1 MIMTKVKNE
10 TIPAVE
16 PVSGNGK
23 EKPAAAASS
32 IEDVKKQLDAQIAVF
47 SRKSEL
53 IANRERFQA
62 TRQEL
67 QQYLAEQG
75 ADYDDTLDS
84 ASLRVQLQD
93 NRKYRGDHQIA
104 ISNNLIVR
112 EFIEF
117 AIRKIDGKILEIE
130 KEILG

>member
-1 MIMTKVKNE
+1 MTKVKSDVL
-10 TIPAVE
+10 PAVE

-23 EKPAAAASS
+23 EKPAPAAPS
-32 IEDVKKQLDAQIAVF
+32 IADLKKQLDDQIAIF
-47 SRKSEL
+47 TRKSEL

-62 TRQEL
+62 TKNEL

-75 ADYDDTLDS
+75 ADYDATLDS
-84 ASLRVQLQD
+84 TNLRIQLSD
-93 NRKYRGDHQIA
+93 NRKYRGDHQISIA
-104 ISNNLIVR
+104 NNLIVR

-117 AIRKIDGKILEIE
+117 AIRKIDDKIQEIE

>member
-1 MIMTKVKNE
+1 MTKVKSE

-23 EKPAAAASS
+23 EKPASAAPS

-47 SRKSEL
+47 TRKSEL
-53 IANRERFQA
+53 IANRERFQV

-67 QQYLAEQG
+67 QHYLAEQG

-84 ASLRVQLQD
+84 ASLRVQLSD
-93 NRKYRGDHQIA
+93 NRKYRGDHQISIA
-104 ISNNLIVR
+104 NNLIVR

-117 AIRKIDGKILEIE
+117 AIQKIDVKILEIE
-130 KEILG
+130 KDILG

>member
-1 MIMTKVKNE
+1 MTKVKSDVL
-10 TIPAVE
+10 PAVE

-23 EKPAAAASS
+23 EKPVPAAPS
-32 IEDVKKQLDAQIAVF
+32 IADLKKQLEDQIAVF
-47 SRKSEL
+47 TRKSEL

-62 TRQEL
+62 TKNEL

-75 ADYDDTLDS
+75 ADYDATLDS
-84 ASLRVQLQD
+84 TNLRIQLSD
-93 NRKYRGDHQIA
+93 NRKYRGDHQISIA
-104 ISNNLIVR
+104 NNLIVR

-117 AIRKIDGKILEIE
+117 AIRKIDDKIQEIE

>member
-1 MIMTKVKNE
+1 MTKVKSE

-23 EKPAAAASS
+23 EKPATATPS

-47 SRKSEL
+47 TRKSEL

-67 QQYLAEQG
+67 QHYLAEQG

-84 ASLRVQLQD
+84 ASLRVQLSD
-93 NRKYRGDHQIA
+93 NRKYRGDHQISIA
-104 ISNNLIVR
+104 NNLIVR

-117 AIRKIDGKILEIE
+117 AIQKIDVKILEIE
-130 KEILG
+130 KDILG